1 MKFYLFGPD
10 LLTPAQLKF
19 LAKERMI
26 SVEVYKA
33 ITNQRKI
40 ETIISK
46 KTTLE
51 NQTNSQ
57 LSKPPIE
64 TSVA

>member
-33 ITNQRKI
+33 ITN
-40 ETIISK
+40 
-46 KTTLE
+46 
-51 NQTNSQ
+51 
-57 LSKPPIE
+57 
-64 TSVA
+64 